1 MSDNLKAIVYPVIT
15 AVVLLAAWIFGV
27 EVLHVPDYLI
37 PSPGAVL
44 QTLKIGY
51 IEGQYWPHF
60 AFTLTNT
67 VVGYAVGCGLAVL
80 LGAIVAES
88 RNFERFLF
96 PYIVALQ
103 STPKV
108 AIAPLILVWFGYGM
122 ASKVVL
128 IALMTFFPVFIN
140 TIMGL
145 RQANPALL
153 DLMRVCSASRLHVF
167 MNVKLPSAAGHL
179 FAGLQISVVLALIG
193 AVVSEFVSSSKGLGY
208 LIQSATVNMDVATMF
223 ACIFSLVFIGV
234 ASTRL
239 ISFMH
244 HRLVFWEGRR
254 ASSLTTAQE

>member
-1 MSDNLKAIVYPVIT
+1 MSDNAKAFIYPLIT
-15 AVVLLAAWIFGV
+15 AIVLLAIWVFAV
-27 EVLHVPDYLI
+27 DVLEVPDYLI
-37 PSPGAVL
+37 PAPGAVL
-44 QTLKIGY
+44 ATLKAGY
-51 IEGQYWPHF
+51 IDGQYWPHF
-60 AFTLTNT
+60 LFTLTNT
-67 VVGYAVGCGLAVL
+67 VIGYGVGCGLALL
-80 LGAIVAES
+80 LGAVVAES

-145 RQANPALL
+145 RQTNPALL

-193 AVVSEFVSSSKGLGY
+193 AVVSEFVSSSQGLGY
-208 LIQSATVNMDVATMF
+208 LIQSATVNLDVATMF
-223 ACIFSLVFIGV
+223 ACILSLVFIGV
-234 ASTRL
+234 VATRL
-239 ISFMH
+239 IGLIH
-244 HRLVFWEGRR
+244 HRLVFWEGRP
-254 ASSLTTAQE
+254 ASSLAATQE